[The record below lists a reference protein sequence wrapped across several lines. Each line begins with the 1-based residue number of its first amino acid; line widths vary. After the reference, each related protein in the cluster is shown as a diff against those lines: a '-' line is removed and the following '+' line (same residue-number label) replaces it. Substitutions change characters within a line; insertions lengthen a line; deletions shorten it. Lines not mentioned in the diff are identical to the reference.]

1 MTLENLLDIHDV
13 LSYESRKLMY
23 AKNSD
28 YNANNDP
35 LGNLRACECID
46 VPGER
51 GVLIRMLD
59 KIKRLDTI
67 ASGKELKVGDE
78 KLKDTILDI
87 INYSVLFYAMVG
99 EPIVKT
105 DCAKN

>member
-99 EPIVKT
+99 GSIVNA
-105 DCAKN
+105 DNSQN

>member
-1 MTLENLLDIHDV
+1 MTLEELLDIHDV

-23 AKNSD
+23 SKNSD
-28 YNANNDP
+28 YNANDDP
-35 LGNLRACECID
+35 LGNLRACECIG

-51 GVLIRMLD
+51 GILIRMLD

-78 KLKDTILDI
+78 KLKDTIIDI
-87 INYSVLFYAMVG
+87 INYGVLFYAMAG

-105 DCAKN
+105 DGAKN

>member
-1 MTLENLLDIHDV
+1 LTLENLLDIHDV

-28 YNANNDP
+28 YNANDDP
-35 LGNLRACECID
+35 LGNLRACECIG
-46 VPGER
+46 VAGER

-99 EPIVKT
+99 GSIVNA
-105 DCAKN
+105 DNSQN